1 VTPKSDNGP
10 GSVGSMPRPSRTV
23 GPGRLAVAGAVL
35 ILAGVLAVG
44 VAGAA
49 SPSKPKSQPPK
60 VKLGDNFFKPTKLT
74 VTAGTTVTFTW
85 TGSATHNVKVTSGPE
100 KFKSPNQ
107 SSGTYTHT
115 FTKTGTYKIVCTF
128 HPGMEMTLKVK
139 KGPPAPPPPS
149 S

>member
-1 VTPKSDNGP
+1 MFSPY
-10 GSVGSMPRPSRTV
+10 RTL
-23 GPGRLAVAGAVL
+23 GLRRLCVAGAVL
-35 ILAGVLAVG
+35 VLAGSLGVG

-49 SPSKPKSQPPK
+49 SPSKPKPQPPK
-60 VKLGDNFFKPTKLT
+60 VSLGDNFFKPTRLT

-107 SSGTYTHT
+107 SSGTYTRQL
-115 FTKTGTYKIVCTF
+115 TKPGTYKIVCTF

-139 KGPPAPPPPS
+139 KAPPTTTS
-149 S
+149 SS